1 MTILASSR
9 TGTCLVICGN
19 HLKVNAQR
27 SSTDKKANV
36 PQATVDILDPGGP
49 KQGREV
55 AMTIHVMLSIK
66 CYAQAG

>member
-1 MTILASSR
+1 
-9 TGTCLVICGN
+9 
-19 HLKVNAQR
+19 VNAQR